1 MLQVKRQVLTNHI
14 ALFKSRLVNFSLYFL
29 YDILILHPVLLPL
42 HKEKTI
48 TYNST
53 SKLGVGREVRAKK
66 FSGIFVTA
74 NCQWFHF
81 VRPWTLRNWKWSILQ
96 IQWLAISWLQ
106 SWLTTV
112 WLTPST
118 HWQWAKYFSK
128 LQLLDK
134 SGFGARAQQY
144 KELFFLKMGNSRPL
158 FLYFH
163 LFNTQLTVNKCSIYK

>member
-42 HKEKTI
+42 HKEKTK

-74 NCQWFHF
+74 NCQ
-81 VRPWTLRNWKWSILQ
+81 
-96 IQWLAISWLQ
+96 
-106 SWLTTV
+106 
-112 WLTPST
+112 
-118 HWQWAKYFSK
+118 
-128 LQLLDK
+128 
-134 SGFGARAQQY
+134 
-144 KELFFLKMGNSRPL
+144 
-158 FLYFH
+158 
-163 LFNTQLTVNKCSIYK
+163 